1 MIRMQGKYNCQ
12 LSRFRTVFSVAGLML
27 LGSFLTY
34 CNSGGGDGA
43 GQRRQRSQVVT
54 ATDDGTTGATGGAAR
69 TGSGVT
75 GDSSVGGS
83 DTGVGGDT
91 GASGSGSDGQS
102 SSLSYKSTTIS
113 FGSGTNGQ
121 KLKGFYL
128 RAASQTKAGP
138 GLVLLHGMMGL
149 NQDFKKNM
157 EVFASKGY
165 RVFAVDL
172 FDGKLP
178 TTEAEALDLIAGLNS
193 KSKTEVIA
201 IISGAADHLFQKL
214 EATSVGIVGW
224 DEGGYWAI
232 STMLAF
238 KKQFRALVNFYGSP
252 FELSNQSSEISTPM
266 MHVFTQED
274 PKIDITEVISLEE
287 ELTKSSPQP
296 VVFQKFQGVEAH
308 FLDPSLPDG
317 QKDQDNIALTYKLTF
332 DFLAKHLEF
341 D

>member
-1 MIRMQGKYNCQ
+1 MLPLHFQINIRKSRIWAVVSVTGIFVFGAL
-12 LSRFRTVFSVAGLML
+12 LSQ
-27 LGSFLTY
+27 
-34 CNSGGGDGA
+34 CNSGGDGA

-54 ATDDGTTGATGGAAR
+54 ASDGQSGGTGATGEASSGVVDDSLNGGAGG
-69 TGSGVT
+69 TGSLET
-75 GDSSVGGS
+75 S
-83 DTGVGGDT
+83 DT
-91 GASGSGSDGQS
+91 SGQVATPSGNF
-102 SSLSYKSTTIS
+102 KSTSVS
-113 FGSGTNGQ
+113 FGSGKNGQ

-128 RAASQTKAGP
+128 RAASQAKAGP
-138 GLVLLHGMMGL
+138 GLILIHGMMGL
-149 NQDFKKNM
+149 NQGFKKNM

-178 TTEAEALDLIAGLNS
+178 TTESEAADLIAGLNA
-193 KSKTEVIA
+193 KTKAEVIA
-201 IISGAADHLFQKL
+201 IISGASDYLFQKL
-214 EATSVGIVGW
+214 EATSVGIIGW
-224 DEGGYWAI
+224 DEGGFWAI

-332 DFLAKHLEF
+332 EFLDKHLEF